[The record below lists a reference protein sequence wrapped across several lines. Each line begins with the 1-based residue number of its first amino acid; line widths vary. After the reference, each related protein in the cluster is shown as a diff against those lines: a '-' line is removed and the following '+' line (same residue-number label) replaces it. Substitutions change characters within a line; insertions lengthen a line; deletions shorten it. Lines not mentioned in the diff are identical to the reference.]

1 MKLFTTEA
9 VTKFHPDKYADQI
22 SDAIVTACMREDRNS
37 RCGVEALVK
46 GTTVVLAGEVKT
58 NAKID
63 YEAIVRRVADKLR
76 YKVDDIINL
85 ITEQSAEISKA
96 VDGTEDVIGAGD
108 QGIVFGYASNET
120 KSYLPLSVDIANRI
134 VATIEK
140 DVGGMT
146 STIQN
151 EASAPTGDFQLI
163 DHGLGGCAGLAT
175 GGYLYN
181 LFNLGMDLEGPW
193 WDSGTAEFVLAGGVY
208 FMSGSLNFGDDGVTY
223 VLIFN
228 KEMQRTYQNTVP
240 NPYQTARDGEWTLDY
255 FNKVIQGISTDN
267 GDGKW
272 DELDTY
278 GFINTWEYGN
288 TFFIGSDLR
297 YINNTGTDGEITLFL
312 TDKAQMEKA
321 LDVLELSQAIYHNN
335 NASFMSP
342 PGEEGKGQTAFK
354 ENRGLF
360 YGEVAQ
366 YLSALNREMTEG
378 NYGVLPVPKYDKAQE
393 FYRTWTHDS
402 GSAFS
407 VTSAIPEKDTEV
419 IGQIM
424 SAYAILSH
432 QKLKPAYYDTMLKS
446 RGVQDAESAEIL
458 DLIFQNR
465 IYDLAFYFDLGF
477 YDVFKSNVND
487 KNSER
492 FSSAYSSAAKS
503 FDRKLKGILRKLEND

>member
-1 MKLFTTEA
+1 MKTKIVKLLCLALAGLLLLSTFIACGDQVDTPDAQTTGSVTEA
-9 VTKFHPDKYADQI
+9 DTVDEMQVALDELKADLDTAGDWGGEKFSVLYLASFKNEVYGENGTVDKDNGASQVI
-22 SDAIVTACMREDRNS
+22 NDAVYERNS
-37 RCGVEALVK
+37 LFEDFG
-46 GTTVVLAGEVKT
+46 
-58 NAKID
+58 
-63 YEAIVRRVADKLR
+63 
-76 YKVDDIINL
+76 NL
-85 ITEQSAEISKA
+85 EW
-96 VDGTEDVIGAGD
+96 
-108 QGIVFGYASNET
+108 
-120 KSYLPLSVDIANRI
+120 
-134 VATIEK
+134 ATIEK
-140 DVGGMT
+140 EAGVMT

-163 DHGLGGCAGLAT
+163 DHRLGDSASLAT

-255 FNKVIQGISTDN
+255 FNKVIQGISFDN

-297 YINNTGTDGEITLFL
+297 YINNTGEDGEITLFL

-360 YGEVAQ
+360 YGEVVNHLTPLTQ
-366 YLSALNREMTEG
+366 EMEG
-378 NYGVLPVPKYDKAQE
+378 EFGILPVPKYDKAQQ
-393 FYRTWTHDS
+393 FYRTWTHAS
-402 GSAFS
+402 GSTFA
-407 VTSAIPEKDTEV
+407 VTSSIPAAKAETVGILLE
-419 IGQIM
+419 
-424 SAYAILSH
+424 AYAALSH
-432 QKLKPAYYDTMLKS
+432 KLLKPAYYDIMLTS
-446 RGVQDAESAEIL
+446 RNVHDAESAEMM
-458 DLIFQNR
+458 DLMFSNR
-465 IYDLAFYFDLGF
+465 VYEMSFYFSNFGF
-477 YDVFKSNVND
+477 FELFKTSTND
-487 KNSER
+487 NTDS
-492 FSSAYSSAAKS
+492 FSSNYSKKARA
-503 FDRKLKGILRKLEND
+503 FNVTLKRVLSKLEKMGT